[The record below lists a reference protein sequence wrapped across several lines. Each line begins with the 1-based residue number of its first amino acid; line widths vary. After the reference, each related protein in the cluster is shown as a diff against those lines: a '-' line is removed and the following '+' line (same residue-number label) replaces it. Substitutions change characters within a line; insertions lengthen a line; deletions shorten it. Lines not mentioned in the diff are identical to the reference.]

1 MKKFLNNFFQL
12 DSNKTNIK
20 TEIIAGITTFLTMAY
35 IIFANPSIM
44 AESGMDKDAIFVG
57 TCIAAAIACFVMGF
71 FANWPIGL
79 APGMGLNVFFT
90 YTVVGKMGYSWEV
103 ALGAVFIAG
112 ILFFVMSVTN
122 IRSWMISSIPMNLRI
137 AMGAGVGLFI
147 GIIGLEAG
155 EIILFNVED
164 AKYPSL
170 GNFSKPETLL
180 AALGFLIIAAL
191 SIRKIPGAI
200 IIGILIITLIAI
212 FADLI
217 QFKGLI
223 SAPPDI
229 RPTFMKLDILGALD
243 LGMLTV
249 IMSFL
254 FVNLFDT
261 TGTLV
266 GVATR
271 ANLLDENGE
280 AKTLD
285 KALKADSGAS
295 IFGTFFGCSPV
306 TSYVESSAGVEA
318 GGRTGLT
325 AVVVGLL
332 FILAMFLSP
341 LASIIPAYATAGAL
355 IYVAILMLGGMEKL
369 NWSHVTEL
377 LPALVI
383 LIMIPLTFSIADGIA
398 LGFLSYVVLKIT
410 NGEIKSITS
419 AAWFLTIIF
428 ISKFIFLIN

>member
-1 MKKFLNNFFQL
+1 MKNFLNNFFQL
-12 DSNKTNIK
+12 DRNNTDIK
-20 TEIIAGITTFLTMAY
+20 SEVIAGFTTFLTMAY
-35 IIFANPSIM
+35 IIFVNPQIM
-44 AESGMDKDAIFVG
+44 EASGMDKDAIFVG
-57 TCIAAAIACFVMGF
+57 TCLAAAIACLIMGV

-79 APGMGLNVFFT
+79 APGMGLNAFFT
-90 YTVVGKMGYSWEV
+90 YTVVGEMGYSWEI

-112 ILFFVMSVTN
+112 ILFFLMSVTN
-122 IRSWMISSIPMNLRI
+122 LRGWMIASIPMNLRI

-147 GIIGLEAG
+147 GIIGLKEG
-155 EIILFNVED
+155 GIIITNDTTLL
-164 AKYPSL
+164 AL
-170 GNFSKPETLL
+170 GDFTNIETLL
-180 AALGFLIIAAL
+180 AATGFLIISAL

-212 FADLI
+212 FADDLVK
-217 QFKGLI
+217 FKGVI
-223 SAPPDI
+223 STPPNI
-229 RPTFMKLDILGALD
+229 APTFMKLDILGALN

-280 AKTLD
+280 AESLD

-325 AVVVGLL
+325 AVVVGIL

-355 IYVAILMLGGMEKL
+355 VYVAILMLGGMEKL

-377 LPALVI
+377 LPALII

-410 NGEIKSITS
+410 NGEIKSITY

-428 ISKFIFLIN
+428 ISKFIFL

>member
-1 MKKFLNNFFQL
+1 MLEKVFKLQSNNTSL
-12 DSNKTNIK
+12 GK
-20 TEIIAGITTFLTMAY
+20 EVLAGITTFITMAY
-35 IIFANPSIM
+35 IIFVNPQMMSV
-44 AESGMDKDAIFVG
+44 SGMDLGASFVG
-57 TCIAAAIACFVMGF
+57 TCLAASLACIIMGIYS
-71 FANWPIGL
+71 NWPVSL
-79 APGMGLNVFFT
+79 APGMGLNAFFT
-90 YTVVGKMGYSWEV
+90 YTVVGEMGYSWEI

-112 ILFFVMSVTN
+112 ILFFIISVTN
-122 IRSWMISSIPMNLRI
+122 LRSWMISSIPMNLRI

-147 GIIGLEAG
+147 GIIGLKSG
-155 EIILFNVED
+155 GIIIAND
-164 AKYPSL
+164 ATLLAL
-170 GNFSKPETLL
+170 GDFSKIETVL

-191 SIRKIPGAI
+191 STRKIPGAI
-200 IIGILIITLIAI
+200 IIGILIITMIAVA
-212 FADLI
+212 ADLI
-217 QFKGLI
+217 KFNGVI
-223 SAPPDI
+223 SSPPSIAP
-229 RPTFMKLDILGALD
+229 TLLKLDILGALNI
-243 LGMLTV
+243 GMLTV

-280 AKTLD
+280 AENLD

-325 AVVVGLL
+325 AVIVGFL
-332 FILAMFLSP
+332 FILSMFLSP

-355 IYVAILMLGGMEKL
+355 IYVAILMLGGIEKL
-369 NWSHVTEL
+369 NWNTVTEL
-377 LPALVI
+377 LPALII

-410 NGEIKSITS
+410 NGELKNISS
-419 AAWFLTIIF
+419 AAWFLTLIF
-428 ISKFIFLIN
+428 ISKFIFL

>member
-1 MKKFLNNFFQL
+1 MTNFLNNFFKL
-12 DSNKTNIK
+12 KLNNTDVKS
-20 TEIIAGITTFLTMAY
+20 EIIAGFTTFLTMAY
-35 IIFANPSIM
+35 IIFVNPQIM
-44 AESGMDKDAIFVG
+44 EVSGMDKGAIFVG
-57 TCIAAAIACFVMGF
+57 TCLAAAIACLVMGI

-79 APGMGLNVFFT
+79 APGMGLNAFFT
-90 YTVVGKMGYSWEV
+90 YTVVGEMGYSWEI

-112 ILFFVMSVTN
+112 ILFFLMSVTN
-122 IRSWMISSIPMNLRI
+122 LRSWMIASIPMNLRV
-137 AMGAGVGLFI
+137 AMGSGVGLFI
-147 GIIGLEAG
+147 GIIGLKSG
-155 EIILFNVED
+155 GIIITND
-164 AKYPSL
+164 ATLLAL
-170 GNFSKPETLL
+170 GDFSKIETLL

-191 SIRKIPGAI
+191 STRKIPGAI
-200 IIGILIITLIAI
+200 IIGILIITMIAVA
-212 FADLI
+212 ADLI
-217 QFKGLI
+217 KFNGVI
-223 SAPPDI
+223 SSPPSIAP
-229 RPTFMKLDILGALD
+229 TLLKLDILGALNI
-243 LGMLTV
+243 GMLTV

-280 AKTLD
+280 AENLD

-325 AVVVGLL
+325 AVIVGFL
-332 FILAMFLSP
+332 FILSMFLSP
-341 LASIIPAYATAGAL
+341 LATIIPAYATAGAL
-355 IYVAILMLGGMEKL
+355 IYVAILMLGGIEKL
-369 NWSHVTEL
+369 NWNTVTEL
-377 LPALVI
+377 LPALII

-410 NGEIKSITS
+410 NGELKNISS
-419 AAWFLTIIF
+419 AAWFLTLIF
-428 ISKFIFLIN
+428 ISKFIFL

>member
-1 MKKFLNNFFQL
+1 MKNFLNNFFQL
-12 DSNKTNIK
+12 DLNNTDVKS
-20 TEIIAGITTFLTMAY
+20 EIIAGFTTFLTMAY
-35 IIFANPSIM
+35 IIFVNPQIM
-44 AESGMDKDAIFVG
+44 EASGMDKGAIFVG
-57 TCIAAAIACFVMGF
+57 TCLAASIACLIMGV

-79 APGMGLNVFFT
+79 APGMGLNAFFT
-90 YTVVGKMGYSWEV
+90 YTVVGEMGYSWQI

-122 IRSWMISSIPMNLRI
+122 LRSWMIASIPMNLRI

-147 GIIGLEAG
+147 GIIGLKSG
-155 EIILFNVED
+155 GIIITND
-164 AKYPSL
+164 ATLLAL
-170 GNFSKPETLL
+170 GDFTNIETLL
-180 AALGFLIIAAL
+180 AATGFLIISAL

-217 QFKGLI
+217 QFKGVI
-223 SAPPDI
+223 STPPNI
-229 RPTFMKLDILGALD
+229 APTFMKLDILGALN

-280 AKTLD
+280 AESLD

-325 AVVVGLL
+325 AVVVGIL

-355 IYVAILMLGGMEKL
+355 VYVAILMLGGMEKL

-377 LPALVI
+377 LPALII

-410 NGEIKSITS
+410 NGEIKSITY

-428 ISKFIFLIN
+428 ISKFIFL

>member
-1 MKKFLNNFFQL
+1 MKNFLNDFFQL
-12 DSNKTNIK
+12 DLNNTDIK
-20 TEIIAGITTFLTMAY
+20 SEIIAGFTTFLTMAY
-35 IIFANPSIM
+35 IIFVNPQIM
-44 AESGMDKDAIFVG
+44 EASGMDKGAIFVG
-57 TCIAAAIACFVMGF
+57 TCLAAAIACFVMGI

-79 APGMGLNVFFT
+79 APGMGLNAFFT
-90 YTVVGKMGYSWEV
+90 YTVVGEMGYSWEV

-122 IRSWMISSIPMNLRI
+122 LRSWMIASIPMNLRI

-147 GIIGLEAG
+147 GIIGLKSG
-155 EIILFNVED
+155 GIIITND
-164 AKYPSL
+164 ATLLAL
-170 GNFSKPETLL
+170 GDFTKIETLL
-180 AALGFLIIAAL
+180 AAIGFLIISAL

-200 IIGILIITLIAI
+200 IIGILIITVVSI

-217 QFKGLI
+217 QFNGII
-223 SAPPDI
+223 SSPPDI
-229 RPTFMKLDILGALD
+229 APTFMKLDILGALN
-243 LGMLTV
+243 LSMLTV

-280 AKTLD
+280 AENLD

-325 AVVVGLL
+325 AVIVGFL
-332 FILAMFLSP
+332 FVLAIFLSP

-355 IYVAILMLGGMEKL
+355 VYVAILMLGGMEKL

-410 NGEIKSITS
+410 NGEIKNITS

-428 ISKFIFLIN
+428 ISKFIFL

>member
-1 MKKFLNNFFQL
+1 MK
-12 DSNKTNIK
+12 SGGIIITN
-20 TEIIAGITTFLTMAY
+20 
-35 IIFANPSIM
+35 
-44 AESGMDKDAIFVG
+44 DA
-57 TCIAAAIACFVMGF
+57 T
-71 FANWPIGL
+71 L
-79 APGMGLNVFFT
+79 L
-90 YTVVGKMGYSWEV
+90 
-103 ALGAVFIAG
+103 ALG
-112 ILFFVMSVTN
+112 
-122 IRSWMISSIPMNLRI
+122 
-137 AMGAGVGLFI
+137 
-147 GIIGLEAG
+147 
-155 EIILFNVED
+155 D
-164 AKYPSL
+164 
-170 GNFSKPETLL
+170 FSKIETLL

-200 IIGILIITLIAI
+200 IIGILIITMIAI
-212 FADLI
+212 AADLI
-217 QFKGLI
+217 KFNGVI
-223 SAPPDI
+223 SSPPSIAP
-229 RPTFMKLDILGALD
+229 TLLKLDILGALNI
-243 LGMLTV
+243 GMLTV

-280 AKTLD
+280 AENLD
-285 KALKADSGAS
+285 KALRADSGAS

-325 AVVVGLL
+325 AVVVGFL
-332 FILAMFLSP
+332 FILSMFLSP

-369 NWSHVTEL
+369 NWNTVTEL

-410 NGEIKSITS
+410 NGELKNISS
-419 AAWFLTIIF
+419 AAWFLTLIF
-428 ISKFIFLIN
+428 ISKFIFL